1 MFCFIKKLI
10 GRKSLSSCCS
20 KTLSSAKSSKYA
32 VYIYYPN
39 PNENSGPQWRKVG
52 ATNCEKRAVKQAKLL
67 HRKQEYQSVEVKKCS
82 YFEKEHLEL
91 CKTIRVYNKKR
102 TSSLEKYIRSLSVPS

>member
-1 MFCFIKKLI
+1 MFCFIKKPI

-20 KTLSSAKSSKYA
+20 KRTSKAKSSKYS

-39 PNENSGPQWRKVG
+39 PNENGAPQWRKVG
-52 ATNCEKRAVKQAKLL
+52 ATYCEKSAVKQAKLL
-67 HRKQEYQSVEVKKCS
+67 HRKQEYQSVEIKKCS
-82 YFEKEHLEL
+82 YFEKERLEL

-102 TSSLEKYIRSLSVPS
+102 SSSLKQYIRSLTVPS